1 MTAIAKVL
9 KYPCVFR
16 ANCKEAITIMEF
28 FLQLLVNGI
37 SLGLLYALSALGF
50 VMIFKSSSVLNFA
63 HGELLA
69 IGAFLFLVLSAWA
82 KLPLVLAFAFTLIG
96 SFALGFIVER
106 LFLRPLIGEALIQV
120 IMLTVGLAAMF
131 KGLMLFAFGGDI
143 HSYPEFL
150 PEGLSLQLGTI
161 QVPSVYV
168 AALIIGI
175 VFLIL
180 FGFFFK
186 YSSQGIYM
194 RSVADNQPAALSL
207 GVHVRRVFALSW
219 AIAALVCAMSG
230 IVLGI
235 INGVNVHNLSGI
247 GLKVFPVVILGG
259 LDSIGGAILGGIIIG
274 LLETFTGGYISTSLR
289 EIIPYI
295 VLVFILMV
303 RPYGLFGLVE
313 IERV

>member
-1 MTAIAKVL
+1 
-9 KYPCVFR
+9 
-16 ANCKEAITIMEF
+16 MEF
-28 FLQLLVNGI
+28 FVQLLLQGVSIGF
-37 SLGLLYALSALGF
+37 LYALAALGF

-69 IGAFLFLVLSAWA
+69 IGAFLFLVLSSWA
-82 KLPLVLAFAFTLIG
+82 KLPIVIAFLLTLMG
-96 SFALGFIVER
+96 CFALGFIIER

-131 KGLMLFAFGGDI
+131 KGLMLFLFGGNL
-143 HSYPEFL
+143 HNYPDFL
-150 PEGLSLQLGTI
+150 PENLSLRLGTI
-161 QVPSVYV
+161 QIAPVYSLAV
-168 AALIIGI
+168 MLAVL
-175 VFLIL
+175 FLLL
-180 FGFFFK
+180 FGLFFK

-219 AIAALVCAMSG
+219 AIAALVCGMSG
-230 IVLGI
+230 IILGI
-235 INGVNVHNLSGI
+235 INGINVHELSAI

-259 LDSIGGAILGGIIIG
+259 LESIGGAILGGVVIG
-274 LLETFTGGYISTSLR
+274 LLETFTSGYISTSLR
-289 EIIPYI
+289 EVVPYV
-295 VLVFILMV
+295 VLVLILLV

>member
-1 MTAIAKVL
+1 
-9 KYPCVFR
+9 
-16 ANCKEAITIMEF
+16 MEF

-63 HGELLA
+63 HGELIA
-69 IGAFLFLVLSAWA
+69 IGAFLFLVMSAWA
-82 KLPLVLAFAFTLIG
+82 KLPIIVSFALTLVG
-96 SFALGFIVER
+96 SFALGFIIER
-106 LFLRPLIGEALIQV
+106 FFLRPLIGEALIQV
-120 IMLTVGLAAMF
+120 IMLTLGLAAMF
-131 KGLMLFAFGGDI
+131 RGLMLFIFGGDI
-143 HSYPEFL
+143 HSYPQFL
-150 PEGLSLQLGTI
+150 PQALSLQLGPI
-161 QVPSVYV
+161 YVPSVSV
-168 AALIIGI
+168 ATFIIGI
-175 VFLIL
+175 LFLVI
-180 FGFFFK
+180 FGMFFK

-235 INGVNVHNLSGI
+235 INGVNVHNLSAV

-259 LDSIGGAILGGIIIG
+259 LDSIGGAILGGVIIG
-274 LLETFTGGYISTSLR
+274 VLETFTGGYVSTSLR
-289 EIIPYI
+289 EIVPYM

-303 RPYGLFGLVE
+303 KPYGLFGLVE

>member
-1 MTAIAKVL
+1 MELFL
-9 KYPCVFR
+9 KLF
-16 ANCKEAITIMEF
+16 
-28 FLQLLVNGI
+28 VNGLSI
-37 SLGLLYALSALGF
+37 GFLYALSALGF

-63 HGELLA
+63 HGQLLA
-69 IGAFLFLVLSAWA
+69 MGAFIFLVLSVWL
-82 KLPLVLAFAFTLIG
+82 KLPIVIAFVLTLAG
-96 SFALGFIVER
+96 SFALGFIIER
-106 LFLRPLIGEALIQV
+106 FFLRPLIGEALIQV

-131 KGLMLFAFGGDI
+131 KGLMLFVFGGNL
-143 HSYPEFL
+143 HNYPEFL
-150 PEGLSLQLGTI
+150 PEALSLRWGAVYI
-161 QVPSVYV
+161 PSVYV
-168 AALIIGI
+168 ATFIIGLL
-175 VFLIL
+175 FLGV

-219 AIAALVCAMSG
+219 AIAAMVAAMSG

-235 INGVNVHNLSGI
+235 MNGINVHELSAI

-259 LDSIGGAILGGIIIG
+259 LDSIGGAILGGVIIG
-274 LLETFTGGYISTSLR
+274 LLETFTGGYVSTSLR
-289 EIIPYI
+289 EVIPYVI
-295 VLVFILMV
+295 LVLILLV

>member
-1 MTAIAKVL
+1 
-9 KYPCVFR
+9 
-16 ANCKEAITIMEF
+16 MEF

-37 SLGLLYALSALGF
+37 SLGFLYALSALGF
-50 VMIFKSSSVLNFA
+50 VMIFKSSSVLNLA

-69 IGAFLFLVLSAWA
+69 IGAFLFLVLSTWA
-82 KLPLVLAFAFTLIG
+82 QLPIVI
-96 SFALGFIVER
+96 SFAITLVGTFLLGFVVER
-106 LFLRPLIGEALIQV
+106 LFLRPLIGENLIEV
-120 IMLTVGLAAMF
+120 IMMTLGLGIMF
-131 KGLMLFAFGGDI
+131 KGLLLFIFGGDI
-143 HSYPEFL
+143 KVYPHFL
-150 PEGLSLQLGTI
+150 PEALNLQFGSI
-161 QVPSVYV
+161 QIPSVNV
-168 AALIIGI
+168 AAFIIGI
-175 VFLIL
+175 IFLII

-194 RSVADNQPAALSL
+194 RSVADNQSAALSL

-219 AIAALVCAMSG
+219 AIAALVAAMSG

-235 INGVNVHNLSGI
+235 LNGISVHDLSRI

-259 LDSIGGAILGGIIIG
+259 LDSIGGAILGGVIIG

-295 VLVFILMV
+295 VLVVILMV
-303 RPYGLFGLVE
+303 KPYGLFGLVE

>member
-1 MTAIAKVL
+1 
-9 KYPCVFR
+9 
-16 ANCKEAITIMEF
+16 MEF
-28 FLQLLVNGI
+28 FIHLLINGL
-37 SLGLLYALSALGF
+37 SLGFLYALSALGF
-50 VMIFKSSSVLNFA
+50 VMIYKASSVLNFA

-69 IGAFLFLVLSAWA
+69 IGAFLFLALASWA
-82 KLPLVLAFAFTLIG
+82 RLPIILAFSLTLLG
-96 SFALGFIVER
+96 CFLLGFLVER
-106 LFLRPLIGEALIQV
+106 LFLRPLIGEDLIQV

-131 KGLMLFAFGGDI
+131 KGLLLFVFGGDI
-143 HSYPEFL
+143 HQYPDFL
-150 PEGLSLQLGTI
+150 PAALTFHLNAVEI
-161 QVPSVYV
+161 PSVYV
-168 AALIIGI
+168 ATFIIGI
-175 VFLIL
+175 LFLVL
-180 FGFFFK
+180 FGLFFK

-194 RSVADNQPAALSL
+194 RSVADNQTAALSL

-219 AIAALVCAMSG
+219 AIAALVAAMSG

-235 INGVNVHNLSGI
+235 INGINVHELSAI

-289 EIIPYI
+289 EIIPYV

-303 RPYGLFGLVE
+303 RPYGLFGLKE

>member
-1 MTAIAKVL
+1 
-9 KYPCVFR
+9 
-16 ANCKEAITIMEF
+16 MEF
-28 FLQLLVNGI
+28 FLQLLVYGI
-37 SLGLLYALSALGF
+37 SLGLLYALAALGF

-69 IGAFLFLVLSAWA
+69 VGAFFFLILSAWA
-82 KLPLVLAFAFTLIG
+82 KLPIILAFALTLIA
-96 SFALGFIVER
+96 SFALGFVVER

-131 KGLMLFAFGGDI
+131 KGLMLFVFGGDI
-143 HSYPEFL
+143 HSYPKFL
-150 PEGLSLQLGTI
+150 PEGLSMQWGSI
-161 QVPSVYV
+161 QIPSVNV
-168 AALIIGI
+168 ATLIIGI
-175 VFLIL
+175 IFLII

-235 INGVNVHNLSGI
+235 INGVNVHNLSAI

-289 EIIPYI
+289 EIVPYI
-295 VLVFILMV
+295 VLIFILMV
-303 RPYGLFGLVE
+303 KPYGLFGLVE

>member
-1 MTAIAKVL
+1 MQ
-9 KYPCVFR
+9 
-16 ANCKEAITIMEF
+16 F
-28 FLQLLVNGI
+28 FLQLLVI
-37 SLGLLYALSALGF
+37 GLSIGFLYALAALGF

-69 IGAFLFLVLSAWA
+69 IGAFLFLVLSTWA
-82 KLPLVLAFAFTLIG
+82 RLPIVVAFVMTLAG
-96 SFALGFIVER
+96 SFALGFIIER
-106 LFLRPLIGEALIQV
+106 LFLRPLIGEALIEV
-120 IMLTVGLAAMF
+120 IMLTLGMAVMFRGL
-131 KGLMLFAFGGDI
+131 LLFIFGGDI
-143 HSYPEFL
+143 HVYPKFL
-150 PEGLSLQLGTI
+150 PKALSLTVGNL
-161 QVPSVYV
+161 QVPSVYI
-168 AALIIGI
+168 ATFIIGI
-175 VFLIL
+175 IFLVL

-194 RSVADNQPAALSL
+194 RSVADNQTAALSL

-230 IVLGI
+230 MVLGI
-235 INGVNVHNLSGI
+235 LNGISVNDLSTV

-259 LDSIGGAILGGIIIG
+259 LDSIGGAIVGGVIIG
-274 LLETFTGGYISTSLR
+274 LLESFTGGYISNSLQ

-295 VLVFILMV
+295 VLVLILMI